1 MTSAPEGPALSQAGV
16 FTTSREAS
24 SLAAPPSAI
33 YNEDSGDR
41 SGLAGEAAV
50 VSAAAELTRALEK
63 DLAAIAETA
72 SAELVRELETELE
85 MVAANAAKEPPA
97 PTAASPSPAAPP
109 SPTAL
114 PSPASPAEVE

>member
-41 SGLAGEAAV
+41 SGLAGDSEGSHGAA
-50 VSAAAELTRALEK
+50 VSAAAELARELEK
-63 DLAAIAETA
+63 ELAAIAETA
-72 SAELVRELETELE
+72 SAELGRECSER
-85 MVAANAAKEPPA
+85 
-97 PTAASPSPAAPP
+97 AASADSSAAIAGSAAIADSATIAGVAGGRRPCD
-109 SPTAL
+109 
-114 PSPASPAEVE
+114 